1 MLPLFVII
9 DIAIAMKYEITV
21 AIDVYLIKLFL
32 NKENSIVSE
41 KSFWVKALKN
51 IIIIIAK
58 IPCKVY
64 Q

>member
-21 AIDVYLIKLFL
+21 AIDVYLLKLIL

-51 IIIIIAK
+51 IIINIAK
-58 IPCKVY
+58 IPCKV
-64 Q
+64 

>member
-9 DIAIAMKYEITV
+9 DIEIAMKYEITV

-51 IIIIIAK
+51 IIINIAK
-58 IPCKVY
+58 IPCKV
-64 Q
+64 

>member
-41 KSFWVKALKN
+41 KSFWVKDLKN
-51 IIIIIAK
+51 IIINIAK
-58 IPCKVY
+58 IPCKV
-64 Q
+64 

>member
-41 KSFWVKALKN
+41 KRFWVKALKN
-51 IIIIIAK
+51 IIINIAK
-58 IPCKVY
+58 IPCKV
-64 Q
+64 

>member
-21 AIDVYLIKLFL
+21 AIEVYLIKLFL

-51 IIIIIAK
+51 IIINIAK
-58 IPCKVY
+58 IPCKV
-64 Q
+64 

>member
-21 AIDVYLIKLFL
+21 AIGVYLIKLFL

-51 IIIIIAK
+51 IIINIAK
-58 IPCKVY
+58 IPCKV
-64 Q
+64 

>member
-51 IIIIIAK
+51 IIITSK
-58 IPCKVY
+58 I
-64 Q
+64 

>member
-21 AIDVYLIKLFL
+21 EIDVYLIKLFL

-51 IIIIIAK
+51 IIINIAK
-58 IPCKVY
+58 IPCKV
-64 Q
+64 

>member
-21 AIDVYLIKLFL
+21 ARDVYLIKLFL

-51 IIIIIAK
+51 IIINIAK
-58 IPCKVY
+58 IPCKV
-64 Q
+64 

>member
-32 NKENSIVSE
+32 NKENSFVSE

-51 IIIIIAK
+51 IIINIAK
-58 IPCKVY
+58 IPCKV
-64 Q
+64 

>member
-51 IIIIIAK
+51 IIVNIAK
-58 IPCKVY
+58 IPCKV
-64 Q
+64 

>member
-21 AIDVYLIKLFL
+21 AIDVYLINLFL

-58 IPCKVY
+58 ILCKV
-64 Q
+64 

>member
-51 IIIIIAK
+51 II
-58 IPCKVY
+58 C
-64 Q
+64 

>member
-9 DIAIAMKYEITV
+9 GIAIAMKYEITV

-51 IIIIIAK
+51 IIINIAK
-58 IPCKVY
+58 IPCKV
-64 Q
+64 

>member
-41 KSFWVKALKN
+41 KSFWVQALKN
-51 IIIIIAK
+51 IIINIAK
-58 IPCKVY
+58 IPCKV
-64 Q
+64 

>member
-51 IIIIIAK
+51 IIINIAK
-58 IPCKVY
+58 IPCKV
-64 Q
+64 

>member
-41 KSFWVKALKN
+41 KSFFVFSLKN
-51 IIIIIAK
+51 IIINIAK
-58 IPCKVY
+58 IPCKV
-64 Q
+64 

>member
-32 NKENSIVSE
+32 NKENSIGVFEYHGKKE
-41 KSFWVKALKN
+41 KMILLLR
-51 IIIIIAK
+51 
-58 IPCKVY
+58 
-64 Q
+64 

>member
-1 MLPLFVII
+1 
-9 DIAIAMKYEITV
+9 MKYEITV

-51 IIIIIAK
+51 IIINIAK
-58 IPCKVY
+58 IPCKV
-64 Q
+64 

>member
-51 IIIIIAK
+51 IIINIAK
-58 IPCKVY
+58 IHCKV
-64 Q
+64 

>member
-32 NKENSIVSE
+32 NTENSIVSE

-51 IIIIIAK
+51 IIINIAK
-58 IPCKVY
+58 IPCKV
-64 Q
+64 

>member
-41 KSFWVKALKN
+41 KSFLGKGFKKYNHKHSKN
-51 IIIIIAK
+51 SL
-58 IPCKVY
+58 
-64 Q
+64 

>member
-51 IIIIIAK
+51 IIILLEWIK
-58 IPCKVY
+58 IYC
-64 Q
+64 

>member
-51 IIIIIAK
+51 IIINIAK
-58 IPCKVY
+58 IVWA
-64 Q
+64 

>member
-51 IIIIIAK
+51 IIINIAK
-58 IPCKVY
+58 ITCKV
-64 Q
+64 

>member
-21 AIDVYLIKLFL
+21 AIDLYLIKLFL

-51 IIIIIAK
+51 IIINIAK
-58 IPCKVY
+58 IPCKV
-64 Q
+64 

>member
-21 AIDVYLIKLFL
+21 AIYVYLINLFL

-51 IIIIIAK
+51 ITINIAK
-58 IPCKVY
+58 IPCKV
-64 Q
+64 

>member
-41 KSFWVKALKN
+41 KSFWV
-51 IIIIIAK
+51 I
-58 IPCKVY
+58 
-64 Q
+64 